1 MKMDLAKVI
10 NNFTILSERIVR
22 IAFTIL
28 FDEKDLIKFFTSSRT
43 SIDERLNKFDD
54 IKTYLMEAAAA
65 VEDLK
70 TQAEENKAAKERL
83 LADLSVLQE
92 NQRQVQEETRAISE
106 ATKADVEAFRKLAG
120 IPSENEIK
128 KNRIWGFIGGV
139 VASLVAAVIWWA
151 GEALVKFLL

>member
-1 MKMDLAKVI
+1 MDLFKLI
-10 NNFTILSERIVR
+10 NNFTVLSEKIVR
-22 IAFTIL
+22 TAFTIIL
-28 FDEKDLIKFFTSSRT
+28 DEKDLIKFFPSSRT
-43 SIDERLNKFDD
+43 TIDERLSKFDD
-54 IKTYLMEAAAA
+54 IKTYLLEAAAA

-83 LADLSVLQE
+83 LADLSILQE

-151 GEALVKFLL
+151 GGHILKALF